1 MDKIFQPRMSRV
13 VERLISSAID
23 YCKADAVVA
32 SARAQF
38 AELCRHHDPD
48 DGICCIP
55 PRQTD
60 FDSDPPEALPK
71 SKWCSHCRRY
81 MKEAID
87 GGTAKWERRAARQRM
102 RRAYQQIIAARA
114 PLGDAIVVL
123 YKKGAI
129 KPQFTVSEIDH
140 VLAGVYS
147 DREIRLALAGMVGH
161 HHAAQADERFR
172 LLKKYRYEIV
182 G

>member
-1 MDKIFQPRMSRV
+1 
-13 VERLISSAID
+13 
-23 YCKADAVVA
+23 
-32 SARAQF
+32 
-38 AELCRHHDPD
+38 
-48 DGICCIP
+48 
-55 PRQTD
+55 
-60 FDSDPPEALPK
+60 
-71 SKWCSHCRRY
+71 